1 MLTKICGV
9 CGRKIPQGTV
19 CECQRDR
26 HKTYNRE
33 HRDSK
38 ANDFYHSIQWE
49 HMRQVI
55 VARARG
61 ADELVMSEQGRLI
74 AGNVVHHI
82 ETLQDAPDKRLDAGN
97 LILLSAKT
105 HAAVHAAYDK
115 NDKDRQAM
123 IERLHRAL
131 AH

>member
-1 MLTKICGV
+1 MLMTICGV
-9 CGRKIPQGTV
+9 CGRKIPQGTT
-19 CECQRDR
+19 CPCQRAR

-33 HRDSK
+33 HRDSR
-38 ANDFYHSIQWE
+38 ANDFYHSTQWE

-55 VARARG
+55 IARAHG

-82 ETLQDAPDKRLDAGN
+82 ETLQDAPGKRLNAGN

-115 NDKDRQAM
+115 SDKDKQAM

-131 AH
+131 AR